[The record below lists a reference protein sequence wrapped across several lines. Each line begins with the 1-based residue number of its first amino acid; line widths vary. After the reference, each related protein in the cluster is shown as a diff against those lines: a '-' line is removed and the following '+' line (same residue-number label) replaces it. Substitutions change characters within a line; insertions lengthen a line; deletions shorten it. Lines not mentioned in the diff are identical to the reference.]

1 MLRLGIVLCCFLV
14 FLPPGH
20 ALESSF
26 RELNPDA
33 GKYAFVKDYIFA
45 LSYYARVAQ
54 RLQLEGEIVA
64 ESLDQ
69 QAVVRQLVANRTLD
83 NTELRI
89 ARNYMSRYRSSA
101 SPFVRK
107 TALTAIDAYQRL
119 LSMSVRER
127 TLWSD
132 FLRYILAGKPESF
145 DEKEFGRQQVL
156 LAQQKKEVAKDV
168 LRASVLATRVMLS
181 AAHCEDEGCRVLNF
195 TQDERDRLSAAL
207 STVPGVNMDWG
218 MKPGQSTVEACAAV
232 IRESLEDPLYLS
244 RP

>member
-1 MLRLGIVLCCFLV
+1 MLRLCIVFCCLFA
-14 FLPPGH
+14 FLPPVY
-20 ALESSF
+20 ASELSF

-54 RLQLEGEIVA
+54 RLQLEGETA
-64 ESLDQ
+64 AASLEQ
-69 QAVVRQLVANRTLD
+69 QAVVRQLIANRTLD

-89 ARNYMSRYRSSA
+89 ARNYLKRYCSSA

-107 TALTAIDAYQRL
+107 TALTAVDAYQRL
-119 LSMSVRER
+119 LTMSARER
-127 TLWSD
+127 TLWSG
-132 FLRYILAGKPESF
+132 FLRYITDGQPENF
-145 DEKEFGRQQVL
+145 DEKEFSRQQVL

-181 AAHCEDEGCRVLNF
+181 SAHCEDETCRVLDF
-195 TQDERDRLSAAL
+195 TPAERDRLSAAL
-207 STVPGVNMDWG
+207 ATVPGINMDWG
-218 MKPGQSTVEACAAV
+218 MKPGQSTVEASAAV